1 MFLLG
6 NQDVDPARAVRRTDA
21 REDLELEITRA
32 KKRLESMEGVPA
44 NGRRSAPSERALDR
58 ARSRLAALE
67 QHLVQIDT
75 VNQ

>member
-6 NQDVDPARAVRRTDA
+6 NEDVDPAQVVRRTDA

-44 NGRRSAPSERALDR
+44 GGRRSAPSERALDR
-58 ARSRLAALE
+58 ARTRLATLE
-67 QHLVQIDT
+67 KHLAHIDT
-75 VNQ
+75 VMQ